1 MLAEIKS
8 ENNQLEEAKEDYAH
22 VLKIYDE
29 HLEANSRKIAT
40 VYYQVNQVHLK
51 KSKMIINK

>member
-51 KSKMIINK
+51 KF